1 MLSRMVIPSFF
12 PVVRW
17 VLLLQAG
24 VLMCAGLVA
33 WSVSGFDHAV
43 SAWLGGLIAWLPNV
57 FFSIRFGIRKDRRTA
72 REVVRAFYFGEAV
85 KLFLT
90 AGLFTLAFQWQG
102 LKPLPLFGGFILTL
116 MVSWFALLAR

>member
-1 MLSRMVIPSFF
+1 MVIPNFF

-17 VLLLQAG
+17 VLLSQAG
-24 VLMCAGLVA
+24 VLVFAGLIV
-33 WSVSGFDHAV
+33 WSVSGFDNAI
-43 SAWLGGLIAWLPNV
+43 SAWLGGLIAWLPNM

-72 REVVRAFYFGEAV
+72 REVVRAFYLGETV

-90 AGLFTLAFQWQG
+90 AGLFAVAFQWQG